1 MTTRVLVLSASVGSG
16 HKVAAAA
23 VEQAFR
29 ARPGVEVR
37 NQDALKLTSRLYQ
50 VAASDAYFALVK
62 DNPWAVGWLYDQND
76 EPFKTQVGLMNLLT
90 MLNAQPLVRFIQD
103 YDPDITVCTHFMPAA
118 MVAQLLSQGRL
129 HTALAIVTTDY
140 DFQGMWLSRAFNRY
154 FVAQDEARAQLI
166 ALGIDVERITV
177 SGIPVGPEFSAP
189 VDVAAIRERY
199 QLRADLP
206 TLLVSA
212 GAFGGGP
219 AQEIVSR
226 IMQMETPVQTVVV
239 CGRNRLLREEV
250 TALVA
255 GQAGRFR
262 VLGFTNEMHALM
274 RVATLFIGKPGGL
287 TSAECM
293 AAGLPMLIVNPI
305 PGQEER
311 NSDRLLEN
319 GAAARSNSLLTI
331 GYKLDRL
338 LGEPGRIEAMRAAT
352 ARLARPDAARVI
364 VETLLTDPLAP
375 LQFSQ
380 AERQQILAVAR
391 GEAGPATPPPGAEE
405 EGVALFNDETG
416 VYLGEITPQQL
427 QFLIDHLEEEGPDDV
442 TYYLDAPTLAFLAAH
457 GADADLVATLRAAL
471 APQGHLELR
480 YARPGE
486 R

>member
-1 MTTRVLVLSASVGSG
+1 MSTRVLILSASVGSG

-23 VEQAFR
+23 IEQAFR
-29 ARPGVEVR
+29 ARPGVEIQ

-50 VAASDAYFALVK
+50 VTAADAYFALVK

-76 EPFKTQVGLMNLLT
+76 EPFKTQVGLMNILT
-90 MLNAQPLVRFIQD
+90 MLNAQPLVRLIQD

-118 MVAQLLSQGRL
+118 MVAQLLSQEQL
-129 HTALAIVTTDY
+129 HTTLAIVTTDY

-166 ALGIDVERITV
+166 ALGIDAKRITV
-177 SGIPVGPEFSAP
+177 SGIPIGPEFSASCDP
-189 VDVAAIRERY
+189 AAIRERY
-199 QLRADLP
+199 QLRSDLP

-239 CGRNRLLREEV
+239 CGRNRLLCEEV
-250 TALVA
+250 TALTA
-255 GQAGRFR
+255 GQAERFR
-262 VLGFTNEMHALM
+262 VLGFTHEMHALM
-274 RVATLFIGKPGGL
+274 RVATLFVGKPGGL

-293 AAGLPMLIVNPI
+293 AAGLPMVIVNPI

-319 GAAARSNSLLTI
+319 GAAVRSNSLLTI
-331 GYKLDRL
+331 GYKIDAL
-338 LGEPGRIEAMRAAT
+338 LREPGRIEAMRAAT
-352 ARLARPDAARVI
+352 ARLARPDAAQVV
-364 VETLLTDPLAP
+364 VETLLADTLEPLR
-375 LQFSQ
+375 FSR
-380 AERQQILAVAR
+380 AERRQILAVAR
-391 GEAGPATPPPGAEE
+391 GEAEPDSAPAPSE

-442 TYYLDAPTLAFLAAH
+442 TYYIDTPTLTFLAGH

-471 APQGHLELR
+471 EPQGHVELR
-480 YARPGE
+480 YVRPGE
-486 R
+486 P